1 MTASSQAPFFSIILS
16 TRDRPELFQIALQ
29 SVLGQGFEDKE
40 VIVVIDGSNES
51 NMEKYDELIE
61 QYRDISFYKL
71 EHRAIGHGQSYA
83 INHGVD
89 KSSGQYLCFLDDDDH
104 WTDTEHLQRAH
115 TCLVASGNPVDVYY
129 SNQRAVYSDGKERTG
144 PAWIDDLIDR
154 VDPASEHVENSYFVS
169 RTFLLSSGG
178 FAHLNCSI
186 FNRDFFLSLGG
197 MDEAI
202 RYEND
207 RDIYIRSIDSATTIL
222 FSTCFTSLH
231 NIPDENKK
239 SNMSTVSSMIE
250 KKLYQM
256 RVFDKGISLGR
267 SQEVVAFCCR
277 AKMYEFKHAA
287 QILAGSKQYRSAAY
301 YARAALLEGFNIR
314 WLAYTVYLTVLSWT
328 RKNQTQDNPS

>member
-1 MTASSQAPFFSIILS
+1 MTASSKSPFFSIILS

-29 SVLGQGFEDKE
+29 SVLEQGFEDKE
-40 VIVVIDGSNES
+40 VIVVIDGSNDS
-51 NMEKYDELIE
+51 NMGEYNKLIE
-61 QYRDISFYKL
+61 QYGDIAFYKL

-83 INHGVD
+83 INHGVG
-89 KSSGQYLCFLDDDDH
+89 KSSGRYLCFLDDDDH

-115 TCLVASGNPVDVYY
+115 TCLAASASPVDVYY
-129 SNQRAVYSDGKERTG
+129 SNQRAVYSDGTERKG
-144 PAWIDDLIDR
+144 PAWIDDLIGR
-154 VDPASEHVENSYFVS
+154 VDPTNQHGENSYFVDRS
-169 RTFLLSSGG
+169 FLLSSGG

-207 RDIYIRSIDSATTIL
+207 RDIYIRSIDSAKVML
-222 FSTCFTSLH
+222 FSACFTSLH

-267 SQEVVAFCCR
+267 SPEVVAFCCK

-287 QILAGSKQYRSAAY
+287 QILASSKQYRSAAY
-301 YARAALLEGFNIR
+301 YAKAALLEGFNIR
-314 WLAYTVYLTVLSWT
+314 WLAYTVYLTVLSWFSKGQT
-328 RKNQTQDNPS
+328 RDNTS